1 MTDSALQI
9 GNAVPIDLVKVSG
22 KVFKEAI
29 KAIRINRKRVR
40 YTRWEVIY
48 GL

>member
-9 GNAVPIDLVKVSG
+9 GNAVPIDLVKASG

-29 KAIRINRKRVR
+29 KAIKINRKKELG
-40 YTRWEVIY
+40 TQ
-48 GL
+48 GGK